1 MQSLYGAIA
10 NTNKKEIMA
19 VSIDKVYQKVLA
31 LANKEQ
37 RGYITPQEF
46 NLFADHAQMDIF
58 EQYFYDLEQ
67 RQRGIGNELDYG
79 DIISNIEE
87 KISMFV
93 EHDKSVGIQSVGEV
107 LVSDDISNIYRLGAV
122 KIKYQTEVNYR
133 IADKIQLSEIS
144 RYANSPLAAPTKS
157 NPVYTKFSTVS
168 TPMKI
173 KIYPYPTGG
182 DLVTVDCI
190 REPKSP
196 NWTYLISSSGN
207 ALYNPS
213 GVKDFELHPSEESN
227 LVIKILQYAG
237 VAIKD
242 FQLTGIAA
250 QEELKSIQQEKQ

>member
-1 MQSLYGAIA
+1 
-10 NTNKKEIMA
+10 MA
-19 VSIDKVYQKVLA
+19 VSVDKVYQKVLA

-87 KISMFV
+87 KISMF
-93 EHDKSVGIQSVGEV
+93 ERSDNSVGVQLSGDV
-107 LVSDDISNIYRLGAV
+107 LVSSNIPNLYRLGVV
-122 KIKYQTEVNYR
+122 KVKYQTEANFRV
-133 IADKIQLSEIS
+133 ADKIQLNELNK
-144 RYANSPLAAPTKS
+144 YENSPLAAPTKS
-157 NPVYTKFSTVS
+157 NPVYTKFSSNDSAVR
-168 TPMKI
+168 I
-173 KIYPYPTGG
+173 KIYPHPTAAG
-182 DLVTVDCI
+182 DSVTVNYI
-190 REPKSP
+190 TKPTRP
-196 NWTYLISSSGN
+196 NWTYLISSSGS

-213 GVKDFELHPSEESN
+213 GVKDFELHASEESN

-242 FQLTGIAA
+242 FQLTGVAA
-250 QEELKSIQQEKQ
+250 QEEVKNIQQEKQ